1 MASPTAL
8 VQHIEPVVDDPVLAL
23 SAIGA
28 LRGWLDRREATVVK
42 MARHEGF
49 SWQSI
54 ATAVGRS
61 KQAVWEKYQNPA
73 DPSYMIDGRIDE
85 R

>member
-1 MASPTAL
+1 MTTAGELEPHGL
-8 VQHIEPVVDDPVLAL
+8 VHHIETPVDDPLLAL
-23 SAIGA
+23 SAMGA
-28 LRGWLDRREATVVK
+28 LRGWLDKREAAVVK

-49 SWQSI
+49 SWQGI

-73 DPSYMIDGRIDE
+73 DPSDIING
-85 R
+85 